1 MEHFIHI
8 IWLAFIQG
16 VTEFLPISSSGHL
29 VLSKHFLNLAPTKGV
44 LLEIVLNTGTLFAI
58 LIFYRQRLFQI
69 IQGLFRGDQETWK
82 FTALILLGCLPA
94 IFVGILFEKKLEGA
108 FSNPLFVS
116 CTLMGTGLFL
126 IASHFAGK
134 GTRSVGWITGF
145 LIGILQAVALLP
157 GVSRSGS
164 TIGMSRFLKI
174 EPKQAA
180 EYSFFMLIPLSI
192 GACLLAIK
200 DVLENGNHSGFNP
213 ADLGVGFIVSAGVG
227 YFSLKWLIAL
237 LQRGRFWYFG
247 IYCLCL
253 GGVTFFLLK

>member
-1 MEHFIHI
+1 MEHFIHVV
-8 IWLAFIQG
+8 WLAIIQG
-16 VTEFLPISSSGHL
+16 ITEFLPVSSSGHL
-29 VLSKHFLNLAPTKGV
+29 VLSKHFLGITPSKGV

-58 LIFYRQRLFQI
+58 LVFYWKRLFQI
-69 IQGLFRGDQETWK
+69 IQGLFHGNREAWR
-82 FTALILLGCLPA
+82 FSALILLGCLPA
-94 IFVGILFEKKLEGA
+94 ILIGVLFKKELEGA
-108 FSNPLFVS
+108 FSNPRFVS

-134 GTRSVGWITGF
+134 GTRSVGWISGF

-180 EYSFFMLIPLSI
+180 EYSFFMLIPLSV

-213 ADLGVGFIVSAGVG
+213 IDLSVGFIVSAVVG

-237 LQRGRFWYFG
+237 LQRGQFWYFG
-247 IYCLCL
+247 IYCLCI
-253 GGVTFFLLK
+253 GGLTFFLLK